1 MEQIEIEMALN
12 GDLAKDRCWR
22 KHGRLWTASEF
33 KAYLD
38 QLTAEVVMDPEIAH
52 DVDLGLQLPHE
63 SSLVRHDI
71 QRYAHALI
79 LKRMVSKSDSR
90 F

>member
-1 MEQIEIEMALN
+1 MEQIVIDMALN

-22 KHGRLWTASEF
+22 LHGRLWTASEF

-38 QLTAEVVMDPEIAH
+38 QLTAEVVIDPEIAP

-63 SSLVRHDI
+63 GGLV
-71 QRYAHALI
+71 
-79 LKRMVSKSDSR
+79 
-90 F
+90 